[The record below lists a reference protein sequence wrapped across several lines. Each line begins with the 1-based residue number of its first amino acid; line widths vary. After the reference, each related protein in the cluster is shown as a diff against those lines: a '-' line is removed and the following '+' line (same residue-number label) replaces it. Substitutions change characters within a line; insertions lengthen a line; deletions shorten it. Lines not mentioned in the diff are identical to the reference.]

1 MSDEGLRPLSDD
13 TRTVSIWRSVKGF
26 PTSMTD
32 ARCAE
37 LIAKLRADFPDVDL
51 KAASKDWSYYKIDH
65 PLLKKCNVP
74 LQLAN
79 WMRID
84 RRYVAERAKRR
95 GSSVDHITDP
105 GKYTKGKY
113 GHMVN

>member
-1 MSDEGLRPLSDD
+1 MTAD
-13 TRTVSIWRSVKGF
+13 TDIIATWRSVKGF
-26 PTSMTD
+26 PASMTD

-37 LIAKLRADFPDVDL
+37 LIAKLRADFPDVNL
-51 KAASKDWSYYKIDH
+51 LAASKDWSYYKIDH

-79 WMRID
+79 WMTID

-95 GSSVDHITDP
+95 GGSVDHITDP
-105 GKYTKGKY
+105 GKYRKGKY